1 MNRRES
7 RKWPSPRKIWFQ
19 RKQPVRP
26 KPLHFKGVASKT
38 SEGPKHHRHQNR
50 NNRST
55 TKANVLGKGPA
66 VGGGEDRQID
76 NGREGAGQTT
86 HEQEG
91 GGTDLGGTDNR
102 AGGGRTI
109 STTGKQEGQTG
120 LQKEG
125 GAAGSPTTRG
135 REERGDR
142 QHNRRR
148 VSGRPSRR
156 DGGQATKQ
164 DEGAQDQTWKGLG
177 RVFVLSL
184 RLGEECKLGNSHLMA
199 SSAKEVQLASWC
211 NG

>member
-1 MNRRES
+1 MNRKES

-164 DEGAQDQTWKGLG
+164 DEGA
-177 RVFVLSL
+177 
-184 RLGEECKLGNSHLMA
+184 
-199 SSAKEVQLASWC
+199 
-211 NG
+211 